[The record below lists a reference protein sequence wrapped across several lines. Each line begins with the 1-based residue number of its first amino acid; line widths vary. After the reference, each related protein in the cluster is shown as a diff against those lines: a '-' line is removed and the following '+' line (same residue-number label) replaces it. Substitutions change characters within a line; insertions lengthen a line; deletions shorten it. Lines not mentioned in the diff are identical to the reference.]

1 MRGWL
6 LLAWTKGCG
15 KPLPGPKACLD
26 RPPDNAHATLE
37 HPSTIPWRSFF
48 ASAPPPLLTLPCMQA
63 TLELVRTTA
72 HGQRHECSKC
82 GGVLSIVYDS
92 QPDCIWP
99 VAGAIDDESYP
110 SASTAELS
118 ASLCRVVH
126 ICCSDLQSWIELP
139 DDGLP
144 RLKFAG

>member
-1 MRGWL
+1 MDGCFWPGLRAVGSPYL
-6 LLAWTKGCG
+6 DPRHAWTGLLTTRTRRLSTPPRSLG
-15 KPLPGPKACLD
+15 APFLHPL
-26 RPPDNAHATLE
+26 H
-37 HPSTIPWRSFF
+37 
-48 ASAPPPLLTLPCMQA
+48 PPLLTLPCMQA